1 MIYGVYCKN
10 PMTTMMDERRYTI
23 LLDPDD
29 DDGGYTV
36 TVPALPGVVTQGE
49 TVEQCQDRAREAIAL
64 HIEGLLARGMPVSEE
79 HNHPQLATV
88 SVAA

>member
-1 MIYGVYCKN
+1 MNTV
-10 PMTTMMDERRYTI
+10 TDERRYTI

-29 DDGGYTV
+29 EEGGYTV

-49 TVEQCQDRAREAIAL
+49 SVEECLDRAREAIAL
-64 HIEGLLARGMPVSEE
+64 HIEGLLARGMPVPEE
-79 HNHPQLATV
+79 RIQPQLATV